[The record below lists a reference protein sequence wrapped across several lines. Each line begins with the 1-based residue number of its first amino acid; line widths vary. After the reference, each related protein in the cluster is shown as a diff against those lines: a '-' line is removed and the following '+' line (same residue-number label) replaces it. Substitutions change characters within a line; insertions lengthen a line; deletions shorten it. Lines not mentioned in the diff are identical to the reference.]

1 MVTQRTEGFYRLF
14 LLCQIVIV
22 ALLFW
27 FGVWVMVTFYS
38 PSAELT
44 WRRYSIYCG
53 MLVLGMFLESLTRD
67 GSKNYFLQNELLRQ
81 HRLSLRQTI
90 ASTGALVLYLIAAKD
105 AFISRIF
112 FFNFVPWL
120 YVALLF
126 SHYYLPSVLARSI
139 FKHDEKTL
147 LVGSTQRAAQLRDWL
162 RRKDKIGLRTVGL
175 ISDERI
181 DPSEEGIPVLGSPD
195 QLVKIIRE
203 RGITQI
209 ILLEFPLT
217 ETNQNIIRVCD
228 QLGIRLLIVSDLE
241 EKLRHSVTHFE
252 DDGFRFIGLREE
264 PLENPLN
271 RFFKRAIDL
280 AIALPVVLFIFPILV
295 VFVWVAQR
303 FQSPGPLFHA
313 QTRAGM
319 QNRQFLIYKFRTMRP
334 DHHELARQAQD
345 QDERVYP
352 LGKWFRKLS
361 IDEVPQFWNVLRGD
375 MSIVGP
381 RPHLIEHNNQFSR
394 LMENYHVRAF
404 VKPGITGLAQVRGFR
419 GEARNNSDIENR
431 VACDIEYLENWHLSL
446 ECGIILRT
454 FAQLIMP
461 PRTAY

>member
-147 LVGSTQRAAQLRDWL
+147 LVGSTQKAAQLRDWL
-162 RRKDKIGLRTVGL
+162 RRKAKIGLRTVGL
-175 ISDERI
+175 ISDEKI
-181 DPSEEGIPVLGSPD
+181 DQSEEGIPVLGSPD

-203 RGITQI
+203 RGITQV

-280 AIALPVVLFIFPILV
+280 AIALPVVLFIFPILA
-295 VFVWVAQR
+295 VFVWGAQR